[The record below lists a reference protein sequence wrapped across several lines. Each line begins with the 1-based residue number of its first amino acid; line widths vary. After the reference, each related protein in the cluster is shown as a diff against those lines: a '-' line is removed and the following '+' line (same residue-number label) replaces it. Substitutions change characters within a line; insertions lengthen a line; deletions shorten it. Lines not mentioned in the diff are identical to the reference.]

1 MKILFIADIMGSPG
15 RKAVKAML
23 PVLKDSH
30 APDVVIANSENSAG
44 GNGITAKIAEEL
56 FAMGVNVLTG
66 GNHSWDNKD
75 GMAHLDKESRLL
87 RPHNYPEE
95 NPGSGVARVDLA
107 GDVKLTVLNLQ
118 GRIFMPPIHCPF
130 RTADEVLENLDG
142 PVFVDF
148 HAEATSEK
156 AAMAHYL
163 DGRITALVGTHTHVQ
178 TADARVLSG
187 GTALLTDGGMTGPHD
202 SVIGMTSEST
212 LPRFLRSIP
221 SRFEVAKRDI
231 RIQGALIEFDENS
244 GQAKSIEAFNLPL
257 KEDA

>member
-1 MKILFIADIMGSPG
+1 M
-15 RKAVKAML
+15 
-23 PVLKDSH
+23 
-30 APDVVIANSENSAG
+30 
-44 GNGITAKIAEEL
+44 
-56 FAMGVNVLTG
+56 
-66 GNHSWDNKD
+66 
-75 GMAHLDKESRLL
+75 
-87 RPHNYPEE
+87 
-95 NPGSGVARVDLA
+95 
-107 GDVKLTVLNLQ
+107 
-118 GRIFMPPIHCPF
+118 
-130 RTADEVLENLDG
+130 LENLDG

-178 TADARVLSG
+178 TADARILSG

-202 SVIGMTSEST
+202 SVIGMTAEST

-231 RIQGALIEFDENS
+231 RIQGALIEFDEIS
-244 GQAKSIEAFNLPL
+244 GKARSIEAFSLPL